1 MAFPKEYID
10 FEVVELNNFSNYNG
24 VSVYKGRHESM
35 CLQGFSDSASA
46 INARWL
52 GDAVI
57 VTMKDGEVRY
67 YTDFDSFEKIDTYTK
82 IENGKSYQV
91 PQIHDLKVGGKEYV
105 YIVKNEKA
113 CIFKK
118 TERLIGEY
126 ELFAGCCEDSKY
138 ALVKLNGKYN
148 YYSFEKNCHWFDRWF
163 DDGELDE
170 EIDGKCL
177 FRVVENGV
185 FKILDE
191 QGNDVSN
198 SHAEYLQEWI
208 RQYEKDKSLCNN
220 DNQV

>member
-1 MAFPKEYID
+1 MAFPKEFVD
-10 FEVVELNNFSNYNG
+10 FGVVELNNSSNYNG

-46 INARWL
+46 IDARWF

-57 VTMKDGEVRY
+57 VTMKDSEVRY
-67 YTDFDSFEKIDTYTK
+67 YTDFGCFEKIDTCTE
-82 IENGKSYQV
+82 IDENGKPYQA
-91 PQIHDLKVGGKEYV
+91 PRIHDFKVGDKEYV
-105 YIVKNEKA
+105 YVVKNEKA

-126 ELFAGCCEDSKY
+126 ELFTDFCEDSKY

-163 DDGELDE
+163 DDGELAE

-208 RQYEKDKSLCNN
+208 LQYEKDKSLR
-220 DNQV
+220 QR

>member
-1 MAFPKEYID
+1 MAFPKEFVD
-10 FEVVELNNFSNYNG
+10 FGAVELNNFSNYNG

-57 VTMKDGEVRY
+57 VTMKDSEVRY
-67 YTDFDSFEKIDTYTK
+67 YTDFGSFEKIDTCTE
-82 IENGKSYQV
+82 IDENGKLYQA
-91 PQIHDLKVGGKEYV
+91 PRIYDFKFGSNEYV
-105 YIVKNEKA
+105 YVVKNEKA

-126 ELFAGCCEDSKY
+126 ELFTGFCEDSKY
-138 ALVKLNGKYN
+138 ALVKLSGKYN

-163 DDGELDE
+163 DDGELTE

-177 FRVVENGV
+177 FRVVENGI

-208 RQYEKDKSLCNN
+208 RQYEKTNLCDK